1 MKISKG
7 QLKRIIKE
15 EKQRL
20 LTEAPGII
28 GGVGFHSQQSPKTNV
43 PHRTYNNGYRKPR
56 VAELH
61 DPLDP
66 YADSATID
74 KLDYAIDLIEKH
86 QHQMPEASQELMLA
100 IEALNEL
107 WEDLHPEI

>member
-1 MKISKG
+1 MKISKR

-28 GGVGFHSQQSPKTNV
+28 GGMGFHSLQPVPTNV
-43 PHRTYNNGYRKPR
+43 PRRTYNQKLP

-66 YADSATID
+66 YADSSQLD
-74 KLDYAIDLIEKH
+74 KLDYVIGLIEKH
-86 QHQMPEASQELMLA
+86 QHEMPEASQELMLA

-107 WEDLHPEI
+107 WEDLHPEG